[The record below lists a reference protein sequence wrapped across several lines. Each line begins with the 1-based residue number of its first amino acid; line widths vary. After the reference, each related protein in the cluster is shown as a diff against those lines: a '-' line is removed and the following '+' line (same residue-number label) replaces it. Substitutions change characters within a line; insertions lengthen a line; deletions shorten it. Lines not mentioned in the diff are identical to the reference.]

1 VTTTGRRPSST
12 TTAPLVAR
20 TVALAEL
27 PDLLAV
33 AGDDGLMWREE
44 DGGLA
49 AHGTALRLDL
59 PGGLADERSLTHVRQ
74 TLAGIAVEDEV
85 GLPGCGPVAIGALPF
100 DPAAPGTLVI
110 PRRIVGVRAGRAW
123 VTTVSPVEGDSAPP
137 EPHAAPQTAGT
148 APIPDP
154 PDEFT
159 LTPSMPHRVWKEQ
172 VADALKRI
180 EAGELDKVVLARRVD
195 IAANRP
201 FVKSDVLARLIALY
215 PSCMVFSVAG
225 FIGASPELLVAR
237 TGDRVVSHPLAGTV
251 ARSGDAHADQALVA
265 GLMASPKARR
275 EHGYVIEVLQ
285 AALEDICV
293 ELDVPDRPS
302 VMSLRNVSHL
312 ATRITARLDPR
323 TPLSALELAARIHP
337 SPAVGGN
344 PTSVAVPYLQS
355 VEGFDRGRYAGPVG
369 WVDARGDGAWA
380 IGIRS
385 AVVDGAYAS
394 IFAGNGMV
402 KGSDPADELT
412 ETQLKLQALLAA
424 LVRP

>member
-1 VTTTGRRPSST
+1 
-12 TTAPLVAR
+12 
-20 TVALAEL
+20 
-27 PDLLAV
+27 
-33 AGDDGLMWREE
+33 
-44 DGGLA
+44 
-49 AHGTALRLDL
+49 
-59 PGGLADERSLTHVRQ
+59 
-74 TLAGIAVEDEV
+74 
-85 GLPGCGPVAIGALPF
+85 
-100 DPAAPGTLVI
+100 
-110 PRRIVGVRAGRAW
+110 
-123 VTTVSPVEGDSAPP
+123 
-137 EPHAAPQTAGT
+137 
-148 APIPDP
+148 
-154 PDEFT
+154 
-159 LTPSMPHRVWKEQ
+159 MPHRLWKAR
-172 VADALKRI
+172 VAEALERI
-180 EAGELDKVVLARRVD
+180 EAGDFEKVVLARRVD

-251 ARSGDAHADQALVA
+251 ARSGDAHADEALVA

-275 EHGYVIEVLQ
+275 EHGYVIDVLR
-285 AALEDICV
+285 AALEDVCV

-323 TPLSALELAARIHP
+323 TPLTALELAARIHP

-344 PTSVAVPYLQS
+344 PTSVVLPYLQS
-355 VEGFDRGRYAGPVG
+355 AEGFDRGPYAGPVG

-385 AVVDGAYAS
+385 AVVEGAHAS
-394 IFAGNGMV
+394 IYAGNGMV

>member
-1 VTTTGRRPSST
+1 MR
-12 TTAPLVAR
+12 AP
-20 TVALAEL
+20 
-27 PDLLAV
+27 
-33 AGDDGLMWREE
+33 WR
-44 DGGLA
+44 A
-49 AHGTALRLDL
+49 
-59 PGGLADERSLTHVRQ
+59 VRQ
-74 TLAGIAVEDEV
+74 TLAGIAAEDEV

-110 PRRIVGVRAGRAW
+110 PRRIVGLRAGQAW
-123 VTTVSPVEGDSAPP
+123 VTTVEPVNSDPAPP
-137 EPHAAPQTAGT
+137 EPQAPARTRGT
-148 APIPDP
+148 EPIPDP

-159 LTPSMPHRVWKEQ
+159 LTPSVPHRVWKQ
-172 VADALKRI
+172 RVADALKRI
-180 EAGELDKVVLARRVD
+180 EAGELDKVVLARQVD

-201 FVKSDVLARLIALY
+201 FVKSDVLARLIALF

-251 ARSGDAHADQALVA
+251 ARSGDAHADEALVA

-275 EHGYVIEVLQ
+275 EHGYVTEVLR

-385 AVVDGAYAS
+385 AVVDGAHAS
-394 IFAGNGMV
+394 IFAGNGLV

-412 ETQLKLQALLAA
+412 ETQLKLQALLAT